1 MVHHK
6 LTEAQIDHLLNQ
18 TSHDLRYDF
27 PQQIASGYCRQVRPD
42 ETLQVIQF
50 SACFHNTLQVPVAQR
65 RKVCQLAFCCDGP
78 ITWETAGGGEA
89 VLLQG
94 ESYFSHG
101 EQMDGINRYFRD
113 TKYSGLVIN
122 LAQERFQAVFEG
134 LRSGAGSS
142 RSGVRK
148 PSEKPIN
155 ITPAVRK
162 LLGEIRSGSGED
174 ALQRL
179 YLEAKILELVAV
191 YVNEMAEEQQ
201 PGAGAVKLSAAD
213 IAGLRQIKFILDEQT
228 DMAPTIK
235 ILARLTCLNEYKIK
249 TGFKQLFGLPVHA
262 YVVDKRM
269 EKARELLEGGRLKV
283 GEIAARVGYTNTSH
297 FIAAFRK
304 RFGVNP
310 GEYTRTGPGSGRL

>member
-6 LTEAQIDHLLNQ
+6 LTEAQFDHLLNQ

-27 PQQIASGYCRQVRPD
+27 PQQIASGYCRQIRPD
-42 ETLQVIQF
+42 ETLQVVQF
-50 SACFHNTLQVPVAQR
+50 SACFHDTLQVPVALR

-94 ESYFSHG
+94 ESCFSHG

-122 LAQERFQAVFEG
+122 LEQGRFQAVFEAF
-134 LRSGAGSS
+134 RSGRGSS
-142 RSGVRK
+142 RPGGRK
-148 PSEKPIN
+148 PPVKP

-213 IAGLRQIKFILDEQT
+213 IAGLRQIKLILDEQT
-228 DMAPTIK
+228 DMAPTIRV
-235 ILARLTCLNEYKIK
+235 LARLTCLNEYKIK
-249 TGFKQLFGLPVHA
+249 TGFKQLFGLPVHS

-304 RFGVNP
+304 KFGVNP
-310 GEYTRTGPGSGRL
+310 GEYANGGRF